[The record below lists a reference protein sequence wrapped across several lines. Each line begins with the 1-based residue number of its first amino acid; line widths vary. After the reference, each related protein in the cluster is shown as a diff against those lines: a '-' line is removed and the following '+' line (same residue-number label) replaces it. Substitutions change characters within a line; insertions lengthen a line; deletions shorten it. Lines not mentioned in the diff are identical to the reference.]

1 MAGFGAGQ
9 GKGIRVSTG
18 TRVIAITGG
27 GTGIGAAVARR
38 YTSEGAN
45 VVVLGRRREP
55 LEKVAAETGA
65 HVIACDAGVTADAE
79 NAIAEIIGRF
89 GRLDVVVANAGGHGL
104 SSVTGTDDG
113 EWELALR
120 SNLSSAFA
128 VCRAALPSLVDA
140 GGQVVIVS
148 SLSGL
153 FAGPDMAGYTVAK
166 HALIGLTR
174 SIARDYGPQGVR
186 ANAVCPGWVR
196 TPMGDG
202 AMEQFAETAGF
213 TGGRDEGYR
222 RATAEVPLRRP
233 AEPEEIASIVRFLGS
248 PESSYVTGAV
258 LVADGG
264 AHAVDLPTLAF
275 ERAGM
280 TLR

>member
-1 MAGFGAGQ
+1 VDSS
-9 GKGIRVSTG
+9 GKV
-18 TRVIAITGG
+18 VAITGG

-38 YTSEGAN
+38 YAGEGAH

-65 HVIACDAGVTADAE
+65 HVIAGDASVREDAE
-79 NAIAEIIGRF
+79 TAVAEIVGKY

-104 SSVTGTDDG
+104 SSVVDTGDD

-120 SNLSSAFA
+120 SNLSSAF
-128 VCRAALPSLVDA
+128 VLCRAALPSLVET
-140 GGQVVIVS
+140 GGQIVVVS
-148 SLSGL
+148 SLAGL
-153 FAGPDMAGYTVAK
+153 FAGPNVAGYTVAK

-174 SIARDYGPQGVR
+174 SIARDFGPRGVR

-196 TPMGDG
+196 TPMADG
-202 AMEQFAETAGF
+202 EMDQFATAAGF

-222 RATAEVPLRRP
+222 RVTAEVPLRRP
-233 AEPEEIASIVRFLGS
+233 AEPGEIAAIVRFLGS
-248 PESSYVTGAV
+248 EESSYITGAV
-258 LVADGG
+258 IVADGG

-280 TLR
+280 

>member
-1 MAGFGAGQ
+1 MDSS
-9 GKGIRVSTG
+9 GKV
-18 TRVIAITGG
+18 VAITGG

-38 YTSEGAN
+38 YAGEGAH

-65 HVIACDAGVTADAE
+65 HVIACDASVREDAE
-79 NAIAEIIGRF
+79 SAIAEIVGKY

-104 SSVTGTDDG
+104 SSVVDTGDE

-120 SNLSSAFA
+120 SNLSSAF
-128 VCRAALPSLVDA
+128 VLCRAALPSLVET
-140 GGQVVIVS
+140 GGQVVVVS
-148 SLSGL
+148 SLAGL
-153 FAGPDMAGYTVAK
+153 FAGPNVAGYTVAK

-174 SIARDYGPQGVR
+174 SIARDFGPRGVR

-196 TPMGDG
+196 TPMADG
-202 AMEQFAETAGF
+202 EMDQFAAAAGF
-213 TGGRDEGYR
+213 TGGHEEGYR
-222 RATAEVPLRRP
+222 RVTAEVPLRRP
-233 AEPEEIASIVRFLGS
+233 AEPAEIAAIVRFLGS
-248 PESSYVTGAV
+248 AESSYITGAV

-280 TLR
+280 

>member
-1 MAGFGAGQ
+1 MDTT
-9 GKGIRVSTG
+9 GKV
-18 TRVIAITGG
+18 VAITGG

-38 YTSEGAN
+38 YAAEGAS

-65 HVIACDAGVTADAE
+65 HVITCDASVRAE
-79 NAIAEIIGRF
+79 AEAALAEIIERF
-89 GRLDVVVANAGGHGL
+89 GRLDVAVANAGGHGF
-104 SSVTGTDDG
+104 SSVVDTGDE

-120 SNLSSAFA
+120 ANLSSAF
-128 VCRAALPSLVDA
+128 VFCRAALPALA
-140 GGQVVIVS
+140 GTSGQVVVVS
-148 SLSGL
+148 SLAGL
-153 FAGPDMAGYTVAK
+153 FAGPNVAGYTVAK

-174 SIARDYGPQGVR
+174 SIARDFGPRGVR

-196 TPMGDG
+196 TPMAD
-202 AMEQFAETAGF
+202 AEMAQFAAAAGF
-213 TGGRDEGYR
+213 TGGPDEGYR
-222 RATAEVPLRRP
+222 RVTAEVPLRRAAEP
-233 AEPEEIASIVRFLGS
+233 AEIAAVVRFLGS

-275 ERAGM
+275 DRTGM
-280 TLR
+280 

>member
-1 MAGFGAGQ
+1 MD
-9 GKGIRVSTG
+9 KSSPV
-18 TRVIAITGG
+18 VAITGG

-38 YTSEGAN
+38 YASDGAQ

-55 LEKVAAETGA
+55 LEEVAAETGA
-65 HVIACDAGVTADAE
+65 HVITGDASSREDAE
-79 NAIAEIIGRF
+79 NAVAEIAGRF

-104 SSVTGTDDG
+104 SSVTDTGDE

-120 SNLSSAFA
+120 SNLSSAF
-128 VCRAALPSLVDA
+128 VFCRAALPSLVET
-140 GGQVVIVS
+140 GGQVVVVS
-148 SLSGL
+148 SLAGL
-153 FAGPDMAGYTVAK
+153 FAGPNVAGYTVAK

-174 SIARDYGPQGVR
+174 SIARDYGPRGVR

-196 TPMGDG
+196 TPMAD
-202 AMEQFAETAGF
+202 AEMDQFAAAAGF
-213 TGGRDEGYR
+213 TGGHDEGYR
-222 RATAEVPLRRP
+222 RVTAEVPLRRP
-233 AEPEEIASIVRFLGS
+233 AEPAEIASIVRFLGS
-248 PESSYVTGAV
+248 AESSYITGAV

-280 TLR
+280 

>member
-1 MAGFGAGQ
+1 M
-9 GKGIRVSTG
+9 KKV
-18 TRVIAITGG
+18 VAITGG

-38 YTSEGAN
+38 YADEGAQ
-45 VVVLGRRREP
+45 VVVLGRRLEP

-65 HVIACDAGVTADAE
+65 HVIACDASDREAAE
-79 NAIAEIIGRF
+79 SAAAEIVGKF
-89 GRLDVVVANAGGHGL
+89 GRIDVVVANAGGHGL
-104 SSVTGTDDG
+104 SSVTDTGDE

-120 SNLSSAFA
+120 SNLSSAF
-128 VCRAALPSLVDA
+128 VFCRATLPTLVET

-148 SLSGL
+148 SLAGL
-153 FAGPDMAGYTVAK
+153 FAGPNVAGYTVAK

-174 SIARDYGPQGVR
+174 SIARDYGPKGVR

-196 TPMGDG
+196 TPMADG
-202 AMEQFAETAGF
+202 EMDQFAEAAGF
-213 TGGRDEGYR
+213 DGGHDEGYR
-222 RATAEVPLRRP
+222 RVTAEVPLRRP

-248 PESSYVTGAV
+248 SESSYITGAV
-258 LVADGG
+258 IVADGG

-280 TLR
+280 GS

>member
-1 MAGFGAGQ
+1 MDTTN
-9 GKGIRVSTG
+9 RV
-18 TRVIAITGG
+18 VAITGG

-38 YTSEGAN
+38 YSGEGAH
-45 VVVLGRRREP
+45 VVVLGRRRDP

-65 HVIACDAGVTADAE
+65 HVIACDASVRDDAE
-79 NAIAEIIGRF
+79 TAIAEIIGKF

-104 SSVTGTDDG
+104 SSVVDTGDD

-120 SNLSSAFA
+120 SNLSSAF
-128 VCRAALPSLVDA
+128 VFCRAALPSLVET
-140 GGQVVIVS
+140 GGPIVVVS
-148 SLSGL
+148 SLAGL
-153 FAGPDMAGYTVAK
+153 FAGPNVAGYTVAK

-174 SIARDYGPQGVR
+174 SIARDFGPRGVR

-196 TPMGDG
+196 TPMAD
-202 AMEQFAETAGF
+202 AEMDQFAAAAGF
-213 TGGRDEGYR
+213 TGHDEGYR
-222 RATAEVPLRRP
+222 RVTAEVPLRRP
-233 AEPEEIASIVRFLGS
+233 AEPEEIAAVVRFLGS
-248 PESSYVTGAV
+248 AESSYITGAV

-280 TLR
+280 

>member
-1 MAGFGAGQ
+1 MN
-9 GKGIRVSTG
+9 KV
-18 TRVIAITGG
+18 VAITGG

-38 YTSEGAN
+38 YADDGAR

-65 HVIACDAGVTADAE
+65 HVIVCDASERESAQ
-79 NAIAEIIGRF
+79 NAATEIVERF
-89 GRLDVVVANAGGHGL
+89 GRLDVVVANAGGHGF
-104 SSVTGTDDG
+104 SSVTDTDDE

-120 SNLSSAFA
+120 SNLSSAF
-128 VCRAALPSLVDA
+128 VFCRATLPALVESS
-140 GGQVVIVS
+140 GQVVIVS
-148 SLSGL
+148 SLAGL
-153 FAGPDMAGYTVAK
+153 FAGPNVAGYTVAK

-174 SIARDYGPQGVR
+174 SIARDYGPKGVR

-196 TPMGDG
+196 TPMADG
-202 AMEQFAETAGF
+202 EMDQFAAAAGF
-213 TGGRDEGYR
+213 TGGQDEGYR
-222 RATAEVPLRRP
+222 RVTAEVPLRRP

-248 PESSYVTGAV
+248 DESSYLTGSV

-264 AHAVDLPTLAF
+264 AHVVDLPTLAF

-280 TLR
+280 

>member
-1 MAGFGAGQ
+1 MDAVSSGQ
-9 GKGIRVSTG
+9 GKGLRVSTEI
-18 TRVIAITGG
+18 RVVAVTGG

-38 YTSEGAN
+38 YAAEGAN

-55 LEKVAAETGA
+55 LEKVAEETGA
-65 HVIACDAGVTADAE
+65 HVIACDASVTSDAE
-79 NAIAEIIGRF
+79 NAVAEIIGRF

-104 SSVTGTDDG
+104 SSVTDTDDE
-113 EWELALR
+113 EWEFALR
-120 SNLSSAFA
+120 SNLSSAF
-128 VCRAALPSLVDA
+128 VFCRASLPSLVEA

-148 SLSGL
+148 SLAGL
-153 FAGPDMAGYTVAK
+153 FAGPNVAGYTVAK

-174 SIARDYGPQGVR
+174 SIARDYGPHGVR

-196 TPMGDG
+196 TPMADG
-202 AMEQFAETAGF
+202 EMDQFAEAAGF
-213 TGGRDEGYR
+213 AGGRDEGYR

-233 AEPEEIASIVRFLGS
+233 AEPDEIASIVRFLGS
-248 PESSYVTGAV
+248 PESSYITGAV

-275 ERAGM
+275 ERVG
-280 TLR
+280 TDT